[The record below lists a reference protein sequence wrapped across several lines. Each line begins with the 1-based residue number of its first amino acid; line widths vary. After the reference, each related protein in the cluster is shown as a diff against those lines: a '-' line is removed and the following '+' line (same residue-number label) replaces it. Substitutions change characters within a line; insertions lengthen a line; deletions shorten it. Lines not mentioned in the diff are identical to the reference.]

1 MSAKRN
7 VVENLGPV
15 IKRLDAMISLL
26 FELIEKE
33 GGKLSVR
40 DKILILHSV
49 GLQSSE
55 IARIIRRSVLHV
67 SKELSIS
74 KEAKS
79 ILKERRESK

>member
-1 MSAKRN
+1 MSVKRY
-7 VVENLGPV
+7 VVENLDPV

-26 FELIEKE
+26 FEIMEKE
-33 GGKLSVR
+33 GRKLSVR

-49 GLQSSE
+49 GLQSSD
-55 IARIIRRSVLHV
+55 IARIIRKSAVHV

-79 ILKERRESK
+79 VLKKRHESK